1 MISVKTHEA
10 KTRFSK
16 LVAHVL
22 RGEEV
27 VVYRGDR
34 PVVRIIPYRED
45 TPERERVRVGTVTS
59 EPVEYVK
66 DAFSPLTGEEL
77 EEWGS

>member
-16 LVAHVL
+16 LVARVL
-22 RGEEV
+22 QGEEV

-34 PVVRIIPYRED
+34 PVVKIVPYRED
-45 TPERERVRVGTVTS
+45 TPKRERVRVGTVTS
-59 EPVEYVK
+59 EPVVHAE
-66 DAFSPLTGEEL
+66 DAFAPLSGEEL
-77 EEWGS
+77 EEWGI